1 MIQEL
6 IMSVLMNP
14 AIQAI
19 LMGFVLTAVSWVVK
33 KSSDEK
39 TQRYWTGIQAAA
51 ISAFNI
57 AETVIPDD
65 VENKTLKKINKAL
78 SEFNNN
84 VSNRFDRNATQ
95 SEIDIAQDLWA
106 ELALELKKKLN

>member
-14 AIQAI
+14 AVQAI
-19 LMGFVLTAVSWVVK
+19 LLGFVLTGIGWVVK
-33 KSSDEK
+33 NHTSEK
-39 TQRYWTGIQAAA
+39 TQRYWSAIQSAA
-51 ISAFNI
+51 ITAFNI
-57 AETVIPDD
+57 AEKVTTES
-65 VENKTLKKINKAL
+65 ENKTLAKINKAL
-78 SEFNNN
+78 KEFNNN